1 MPTGE
6 RTGRVVLKLRK
17 VCKERGLSAND
28 VYEMVTLEY
37 GRQEV
42 SKSSIIRI
50 LREDSD
56 PSAFQYSTVKPIV
69 KVVLGTVED
78 TEDADS
84 DEFDASRAKEYFL
97 ERNALQEV
105 VRLKAAEEERL
116 RVRLELAES
125 SSKEELARLSL
136 LHDQN
141 ISRLLELHKAHDQCQ
156 EETIEILRNSNEFL
170 QQTVENVRRSLC
182 EERES
187 KKHMYEDV
195 KKYIEQLHELALKV
209 AVLEAYHHNEK

>member
-28 VYEMVTLEY
+28 VYEMVTSEY

-56 PSAFQYSTVKPIV
+56 PAAFQYSTVKPIV

-78 TEDADS
+78 PDDTDS

-105 VRLKAAEEERL
+105 VRLKATEEERL
-116 RVRLELAES
+116 RARLELSES
-125 SSKEELARLSL
+125 SGKEELARLSL

-141 ISRLLELHKAHDQCQ
+141 ISRLLELHKAHDHCQ
-156 EETIEILRNSNEFL
+156 EETIEILRNSNAFL
-170 QQTVENVRRSLC
+170 QQTVENVRQSLC

-187 KKHMYEDV
+187 KKRMYEDV